1 MSLLKP
7 SLLPWTVFGIITVLS
22 IMYTNPVVFGHSQD
36 ISTTRTSDRSITF
49 AQTASILLNQT
60 QMEYNRG
67 NSTGAEELAIRA
79 YLDNFEYVEAPL
91 DQKGQHI
98 LKESIE
104 NMMRNDLR
112 SMIKDKAPAPQVSEL
127 IKKINSNLVKAIT
140 ILNGTE

>member
-1 MSLLKP
+1 MSGLKP
-7 SLLPWTVFGIITVLS
+7 SMLPWTVFGIITVLS
-22 IMYTNPVVFGHSQD
+22 IMYTNPVVFGQSQD

-49 AQTASILLNQT
+49 AQTASKLLNQT

-112 SMIKDKAPAPQVSEL
+112 TMIKDKAPAPQVSEL
-127 IKKINSNLVKAIT
+127 IKKIDSNLIKAIT
-140 ILNGTE
+140 ILNGTK

>member
-1 MSLLKP
+1 MSGLKP
-7 SLLPWTVFGIITVLS
+7 SMLPWTVFGIITVLS
-22 IMYTNPVVFGHSQD
+22 IMYTNPVVFGQSQD

-49 AQTASILLNQT
+49 AQTASKLLNQT

-112 SMIKDKAPAPQVSEL
+112 TMIKDKAPAPQVSEL
-127 IKKINSNLVKAIT
+127 IKKIDSNLVKAIT
-140 ILNGTE
+140 ILNGTK

>member
-1 MSLLKP
+1 
-7 SLLPWTVFGIITVLS
+7 
-22 IMYTNPVVFGHSQD
+22 MYTNPVVFGQSQD

>member
-22 IMYTNPVVFGHSQD
+22 IMYTNPVVFGQSQD

-112 SMIKDKAPAPQVSEL
+112 SMIKDKAPAPQVSEF
-127 IKKINSNLVKAIT
+127 IKKIDSNLVKAIT

>member
-1 MSLLKP
+1 MSVLKP
-7 SLLPWTVFGIITVLS
+7 SMLPWTVFGIIMVLS
-22 IMYTNPVVFGHSQD
+22 IMYTNPVVFGQSQD
-36 ISTTRTSDRSITF
+36 KSTTRTSDRSITF
-49 AQTASILLNQT
+49 AQTASKLLNQT

-67 NSTGAEELAIRA
+67 NSTGAEEFAIRA

-112 SMIKDKAPAPQVSEL
+112 TMIKDKAPAPQVSEL
-127 IKKINSNLVKAIT
+127 IKKIDSKLAEAIT
-140 ILNGTE
+140 ILNGTK